1 MFLVKGVLKIC
12 SKFTGEHS
20 CRSVISIQLLEKYT
34 NEDLKISLCFRV
46 CFFKAILFKFWILT
60 YSAKLSSYSPV
71 QFIFFLIITAF
82 EHILLSLYECKQ
94 IFRLTIMHSTVS
106 EVIEKHIKCHHIK
119 DYLSFAK
126 KLASFYFAE
135 VLLWYIYILTIL
147 KFSERTV
154 QNLSTFS
161 SKFPWIHVKWMC
173 ISKKQKVVILW
184 NLWHVWRQIHW
195 QIFKSASV
203 QL

>member
-94 IFRLTIMHSTVS
+94 IV
-106 EVIEKHIKCHHIK
+106 
-119 DYLSFAK
+119 LSFAK

-135 VLLWYIYILTIL
+135 VLLWYIYVLTIL

-195 QIFKSASV
+195 
-203 QL
+203 